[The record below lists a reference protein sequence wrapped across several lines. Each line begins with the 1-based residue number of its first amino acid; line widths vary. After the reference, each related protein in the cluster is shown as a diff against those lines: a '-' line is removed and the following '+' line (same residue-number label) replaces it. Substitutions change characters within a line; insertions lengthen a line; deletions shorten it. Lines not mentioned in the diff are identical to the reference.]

1 MGGNPVATAR
11 FRREPDGTDD
21 DRDARVAAVVRHLP
35 ALQRVARRVSLCADD
50 AQDAVQR
57 ALEIY
62 VRRLD
67 SVEPATE
74 VAWLKVVVRHEALAI
89 RHARQ
94 ESVAGEEV
102 DFDAHAAPGQ
112 RGIEDE
118 VAGSERVVRSAE
130 ALRTLK
136 RDEATALLL
145 KAQGHSYAEIGALQ
159 GWTYTKV
166 NRAITEG
173 RKRFL
178 EAYAEIESGEGCER
192 MAPLLLSLA
201 AGTAQSAEV
210 VALRAHLRHCVA
222 CRARV
227 RDLHRA
233 RRPLAPAWWLPVSAL
248 AAPLRWLRDRLPG
261 GADEPGH
268 RLQHALHRLS
278 GSEVA
283 TGVQLAAGSGGGR
296 GMGVAALIGV
306 CLSGAG
312 AGTYCAVTGGLPGRA
327 AIVRPAG
334 DDDREPERRRAVRP
348 RATTPA
354 AAAGTHAEVP
364 PRAAGPD
371 AAATPTPTV
380 TPQPQRT
387 GTPPARASGATGAAT
402 TSATTRPTPSE
413 FGFEA
418 AGGTPASAGTT
429 TASTGRPTA
438 RAAARS
444 SSSAEAATAP
454 DRPAPATGEF
464 GFE

>member
-1 MGGNPVATAR
+1 VATAR
-11 FRREPDGTDD
+11 FRRRPDGTDD
-21 DRDARVAAVVRHLP
+21 DREARVAAVVRHLP

-67 SVEPATE
+67 SVDAATE

-89 RHARQ
+89 RRARQ
-94 ESVAGEEV
+94 DSVAGEEV

-112 RGIEDE
+112 RGVEDE
-118 VAGSERVVRSAE
+118 VAGTERVTRSAE
-130 ALRTLK
+130 ALRSLK

-178 EAYAEIESGEGCER
+178 EAYAEIESGEGCKR
-192 MAPLLLSLA
+192 LAPLLLSLA
-201 AGTAQSAEV
+201 AGTAQSTEV

-227 RDLHRA
+227 RDLHGA
-233 RRPLAPAWWLPVSAL
+233 RRPFAPASWLPLPAL
-248 AAPLRWLRDRLPG
+248 TAPLRWLRERLAGGTGEPG
-261 GADEPGH
+261 G
-268 RLQHALHRLS
+268 RIQSALHRLG
-278 GSEVA
+278 GSDMA

-296 GMGVAALIGV
+296 GMGIAALIGV

-312 AGTYCAVTGGLPGRA
+312 AGTYCAVTGGLPTPA
-327 AIVRPAG
+327 AIVRQA
-334 DDDREPERRRAVRP
+334 DDEREPPRRQRTRRP
-348 RATTPA
+348 VPKPQAST
-354 AAAGTHAEVP
+354 GTHAEVTPRSTTPAEADHP
-364 PRAAGPD
+364 PRATATPRPRHTGPPRSRSSR
-371 AAATPTPTV
+371 AAAST
-380 TPQPQRT
+380 
-387 GTPPARASGATGAAT
+387 AASGTAQAQD
-402 TSATTRPTPSE
+402 E
-413 FGFEA
+413 FGFEST
-418 AGGTPASAGTT
+418 GGTASSTPASRTEATAASSRRSAPRTPTSAGGQSGTT
-429 TASTGRPTA
+429 PT
-438 RAAARS
+438 RS
-444 SSSAEAATAP
+444 
-454 DRPAPATGEF
+454 APATGEF